1 MFMQNGTAQMPDVLL
16 QDIHGTIPYLN
27 HADVDLDATMQGDLQ
42 GIGKFFLN
50 TPLGVKQVFEDLHG
64 SGAFSGNLHLN
75 LPVNDLSG
83 GTKVNGQVVCK
94 MLRLRRLPGM

>member
-1 MFMQNGTAQMPDVLL
+1 
-16 QDIHGTIPYLN
+16 
-27 HADVDLDATMQGDLQ
+27 MQGDLQ
-42 GIGKFFLN
+42 GSGKFFLN

-83 GTKVNGQVVCK
+83 GTKVNGQVS
-94 MLRLRRLPGM
+94 MQDATFRRLPGM